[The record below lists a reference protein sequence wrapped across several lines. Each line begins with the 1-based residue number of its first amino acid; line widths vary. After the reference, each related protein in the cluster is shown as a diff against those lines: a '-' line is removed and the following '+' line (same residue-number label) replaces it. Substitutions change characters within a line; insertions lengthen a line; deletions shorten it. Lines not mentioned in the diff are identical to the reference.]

1 MEAHKAC
8 NVKSEFLK
16 AYWKIIGDTYIR
28 VKTIAE
34 QDKFNAD
41 RYFFLLEEWKRLY
54 PSFVLQP
61 LKSKV
66 MKHFYFAQTKGFEEE
81 KQIKEEI
88 TAFLVVYYL
97 RQYFFLKIQPN
108 IIREDKPEIL
118 AEYDIHFG
126 DANRKLFLLLS
137 EIWKELNSHVDDD
150 DYLQDFDSYFYDA
163 ELGFLQSFL
172 ADCWNETKQQT
183 GSTAIAIL
191 SEGTAADSD
200 YLLDESRY
208 IEDAETGI
216 LDRY

>member
-1 MEAHKAC
+1 MEAHEAY
-8 NVKSEFLK
+8 NVKSEDLK
-16 AYWKIIGDTYIR
+16 AYWEIIGDTYIR
-28 VKTIAE
+28 AIAINE
-34 QDKFNAD
+34 PDDDNMEL
-41 RYFFLLEEWKRLY
+41 FLFLFEEWKRLY

-61 LKSKV
+61 VKSKV

-88 TAFLVVYYL
+88 TAFRVFYYL
-97 RQYFFLKIQPN
+97 AQYFSLKIQPN
-108 IIREDKPEIL
+108 SIREYKSESYPD
-118 AEYDIHFG
+118 YDMHSG

-137 EIWKELNSHVDDD
+137 EIWEELNEGYFNDDFE
-150 DYLQDFDSYFYDA
+150 DFDGDFYDT
-163 ELGFLQSFL
+163 ELSYLQSFL
-172 ADCWNETKQQT
+172 ADCWNETKQLT

-191 SEGTAADSD
+191 SEGTAADGD